1 MITFKKIATGQRN
14 DYSTDCLL
22 NYSSFK
28 KYYNIIAIGSSKQ
41 QQVLD
46 ADLKAIQQ
54 INFNENLQREPNAN
68 TAVFSIVEEAKETT
82 LDFSQ
87 ETERVL

>member
-1 MITFKKIATGQRN
+1 MITFKKIATGQGD

-41 QQVLD
+41 QVLD
-46 ADLKAIQQ
+46 ADPKATQQ
-54 INFNENLQREPNAN
+54 I
-68 TAVFSIVEEAKETT
+68 K
-82 LDFSQ
+82 
-87 ETERVL
+87 

>member
-1 MITFKKIATGQRN
+1 MITFKKIATGQGD

-41 QQVLD
+41 QVLD
-46 ADLKAIQQ
+46 ADPKATQQ
-54 INFNENLQREPNAN
+54 INLTENLQREPNVN

-87 ETERVL
+87 ETVRVL

>member
-1 MITFKKIATGQRN
+1 MITFKKIATGQGD
-14 DYSTDCLL
+14 DYSTDSLL

-28 KYYNIIAIGSSKQ
+28 KYYNIIAIGSGK

-46 ADLKAIQQ
+46 ADPKATQQ
-54 INFNENLQREPNAN
+54 INFTENLQREPNVN
-68 TAVFSIVEEAKETT
+68 TAVFSIVEEAKEAT

-87 ETERVL
+87 ETVRVF

>member
-1 MITFKKIATGQRN
+1 MITFKKIATGQGD
-14 DYSTDCLL
+14 DYSTGCFL

-41 QQVLD
+41 QVLD
-46 ADLKAIQQ
+46 ADPKATQQ
-54 INFNENLQREPNAN
+54 INLTENLQREPNVN

-87 ETERVL
+87 ETVRVL